1 MSPNVAPTLL
11 LVRIEPGPRTT
22 AATIM
27 AGPIYLSGFFMVM
40 YTDREITGG
49 IFNSRPLL
57 KHLARGIT
65 NDRVHRRR
73 LLVEADDKSA
83 VVAGTETHF

>member
-1 MSPNVAPTLL
+1 
-11 LVRIEPGPRTT
+11 
-22 AATIM
+22 
-27 AGPIYLSGFFMVM
+27 MVM